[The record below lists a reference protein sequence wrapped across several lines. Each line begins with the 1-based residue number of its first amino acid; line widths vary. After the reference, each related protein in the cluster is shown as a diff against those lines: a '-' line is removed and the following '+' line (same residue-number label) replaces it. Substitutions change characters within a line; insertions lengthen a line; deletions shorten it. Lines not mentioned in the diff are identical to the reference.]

1 LRFGG
6 GNFAIRYLQALGL
19 WLVVLLA
26 GSLYDWVTAKPEDNL
41 TPPGPF
47 DNFMPIEDPGLFLL
61 WCLTLV
67 PATAVL
73 IRRNDPNRKFSE

>member
-1 LRFGG
+1 MRIGE
-6 GNFAIRYLQALGL
+6 GNFAIRYFQALGL

-26 GSLYDWVTAKPEDNL
+26 GSLYDWLTAKSTNYV

-47 DNFMPIEDPGLFLL
+47 DSFMPIEDPGLFLL

-73 IRRNDPNRKFSE
+73 IRRNDPNRRFSE